1 MARTS
6 GYPRVGTDEK
16 KQRGDNYFSVLL
28 LYLIDHQ
35 LIKLKKMKKKFLTG
49 LFALALLVTAGF
61 GVSKSMENNVKLSYL
76 ALANVEALV
85 NGKSS
90 PIAMLEVWAH
100 LLFLAYL
107 VCLC

>member
-1 MARTS
+1 
-6 GYPRVGTDEK
+6 
-16 KQRGDNYFSVLL
+16 
-28 LYLIDHQ
+28 
-35 LIKLKKMKKKFLTG
+35 MKKKFLTG
-49 LFALALLVTAGF
+49 LFALALLVTTGF
-61 GVSKSMENNVKLSYL
+61 RVNKSMENNAKLNNL
-76 ALANVEALV
+76 MLVNMEALV